1 VNQAMG
7 IDRQR
12 IRGICFD
19 VDGTL
24 SDTDDLWVSR
34 LSGWLKPMSWFFPQR
49 NPSRFAR
56 WAIMAAESPGNLV
69 YSLFD
74 RFGLDDEMGRLFHW
88 LNRQRGVLRP
98 QRFLLI
104 SGVREALHR
113 LHEHFP
119 LAVVSARDHSGTLAF
134 LRHFE
139 LEPLFHCVATSQTC
153 EFTKPFPHPIRWA
166 AAQMGLKPEELL
178 MVGDTVVD
186 IRAGKAAGAQTV
198 GVLCGFGREDE
209 LRRAGADLILSDT
222 ARLADVLLD

>member
-1 VNQAMG
+1 MG

-24 SDTDDLWVSR
+24 SDTDDLWVAR
-34 LSGWLKPMSWFFPQR
+34 LTSWLKPMRWIFPQR
-49 NPSRFAR
+49 NPSGFAR

-104 SGVREALHR
+104 TGVREALQR

-134 LRHFE
+134 LQHFG
-139 LEPLFHCVATSQTC
+139 LEPLFHCIATSQTC
-153 EFTKPFPHPIRWA
+153 EFTKPFPHPICWA
-166 AAQMGLKPEELL
+166 AAQMGLMPAELL

-198 GVLCGFGREDE
+198 GVLCGFGRERE
-209 LRRAGADLILSDT
+209 LRRAGADLILSNT
-222 ARLADVLLD
+222 AQLADVLLD